1 MGFSCIKINSKI
13 MLQQSS
19 CPSIS
24 LVKKLSLNQIM
35 ECLPLAMDLPHT
47 ILLQSSPMIPL
58 HMKPPQAL
66 MELPQ
71 AHMVLPQ
78 AHMVFPQAHMVL
90 PQAHMVL
97 PQAHMVLPLMSLCHH
112 TNQLQ
117 VKDKRT

>member
-1 MGFSCIKINSKI
+1 

-35 ECLPLAMDLPHT
+35 ECPPLAMDLPPT
-47 ILLQSSPMIPL
+47 IPLQSSPMIPP
-58 HMKPPQAL
+58 HMR
-66 MELPQ
+66 LPL

-78 AHMVFPQAHMVL
+78 AHMEL
-90 PQAHMVL
+90 PL
-97 PQAHMVLPLMSLCHH
+97 AHMVLPLMSLCHH

-117 VKDKRT
+117 VKDRQT

>member
-1 MGFSCIKINSKI
+1 

-35 ECLPLAMDLPHT
+35 ECPPLAMDHPPT
-47 ILLQSSPMIPL
+47 IPLQSSPMIPP
-58 HMKPPQAL
+58 HMKLHQHL

-71 AHMVLPQ
+71 AHMELHQ
-78 AHMVFPQAHMVL
+78 AHMELHQAHL
-90 PQAHMVL
+90 E
-97 PQAHMVLPLMSLCHH
+97 LPLMSLCHH

-117 VKDKRT
+117 VKDRQT

>member
-1 MGFSCIKINSKI
+1 

-35 ECLPLAMDLPHT
+35 ECPPLAMDHPPT
-47 ILLQSSPMIPL
+47 IPLQSSPMIPP
-58 HMKPPQAL
+58 HMKLHQLLMELPQTH

-71 AHMVLPQ
+71 AHME
-78 AHMVFPQAHMVL
+78 
-90 PQAHMVL
+90 
-97 PQAHMVLPLMSLCHH
+97 LPLMSLCHH

-117 VKDKRT
+117 VKDRQT